1 MINQFSQRME
11 NVNLSFFIYLFYF
24 LKTKSPDLTSS
35 RSLRVNILGFSQ
47 SPTIINLIFM
57 NSSEKTVTRN
67 VSLTADISVT
77 QNFIQN
83 NHWLQ
88 PLKELEPLMY
98 LLAYLP
104 IKGLC

>member
-1 MINQFSQRME
+1 
-11 NVNLSFFIYLFYF
+11 
-24 LKTKSPDLTSS
+24 
-35 RSLRVNILGFSQ
+35 
-47 SPTIINLIFM
+47 M
-57 NSSEKTVTRN
+57 NSSEKTVTGN

-83 NHWLQ
+83 NHWSQ

-104 IKGLC
+104 IKGPLLKIQTFLRLITHKLIL